1 MSHQAIR
8 FSFVIWE
15 RLLKSLNAAI
25 FTALLLLGLY
35 AVATNFAEMSAGVRR
50 LFDKITQVQSFEAFN
65 VKAAFKVDQI
75 VESTAIYASL
85 PAEMKELLPADI
97 LSLRPSWVERIL
109 YVGDQGK
116 LCDYSFPDKK
126 MIENR
131 NSDLH
136 LAADGL
142 IRIEDAPKIRAEVLK
157 EMRDAKAKG
166 EEWTIGEP
174 KSCYATQLTER
185 GRNVKTALVQFLRE
199 GFSVAATGKSEA
211 RGAEKMKMAGVAPR

>member
-8 FSFVIWE
+8 FSLVVWE
-15 RLLKSLNAAI
+15 RLLKSVNAAI

-35 AVATNFAEMSAGVRR
+35 AIATNFAEMRAGLSR

-65 VKAAFKVDQI
+65 VKAAFKVDKI
-75 VESTAIYASL
+75 AESTAIYASL
-85 PAEMKELLPADI
+85 PPEMKELLPADI

-116 LCDYSFPDKK
+116 LCDFQFADKK
-126 MIENR
+126 MTEDR

-142 IRIEDAPKIRAEVLK
+142 IRMEDAPRIRTEVLK
-157 EMRDAKAKG
+157 EMREAKAKG
-166 EEWTIGEP
+166 EDWTIGEP

-211 RGAEKMKMAGVAPR
+211 RGAAGMKVAGVAPR